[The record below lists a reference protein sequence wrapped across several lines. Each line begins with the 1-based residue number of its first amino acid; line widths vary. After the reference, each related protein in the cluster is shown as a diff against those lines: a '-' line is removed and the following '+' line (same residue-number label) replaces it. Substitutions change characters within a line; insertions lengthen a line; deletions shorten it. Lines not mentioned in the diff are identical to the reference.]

1 LFLPDCLVLVASRRR
16 RRRDASLVSISAAYS
31 RRRRKRVPPSD
42 ETREGFCPST
52 DLVGRDHKIDV
63 VPITYCVHINKNE
76 SEINLAS
83 LNGYLYPRGDLEGS
97 CSTMNG
103 GRPQV
108 SFRPDGKVT
117 DGKEQIL

>member
-1 LFLPDCLVLVASRRR
+1 M
-16 RRRDASLVSISAAYS
+16 
-31 RRRRKRVPPSD
+31 KREKV
-42 ETREGFCPST
+42 FCPST
-52 DLVGRDHKIDV
+52 DSVGRYHKIDV
-63 VPITYCVHINKNE
+63 VPLTYYVHINQNE

-83 LNGYLYPRGDLEGS
+83 LNDYLYPRGDLEGS
-97 CSTMNG
+97 CSTING